1 MSLYQ
6 WGLLLSIIG
15 FTLATLFAALLM
27 ERRVVGSFAD
37 WLGEL
42 FGLIHAR
49 LGRGFPLPRRR
60 IMWMMLLYTIRTA
73 ALACSIFLLKHPP
86 HEPVLINAGL
96 MFLLL
101 AAGAIIPLVSLFR
114 QALKDDGG
122 DASAA
127 LFGRLLTACM
137 IHELVMLAVSPLVMA
152 GIAILGVTKAVFG
165 FLSYHDD
172 AKKVLVI
179 LGTLVA
185 FAGLIL
191 QFAASFG

>member
-42 FGLIHAR
+42 FGLIHSH

-60 IMWMMLLYTIRTA
+60 IIWMMLLYTIR
-73 ALACSIFLLKHPP
+73 ALALVVSLILLKHPP
-86 HEPVLINAGL
+86 HEPVYINAGIL
-96 MFLLL
+96 FVLL
-101 AAGAIIPLVSLFR
+101 AVGAVVPLVSLFR
-114 QALKDDGG
+114 QEWKEDGG
-122 DASAA
+122 EASLA
-127 LFGRLLTACM
+127 LFGRLFAACT
-137 IHELVMLAVSPLVMA
+137 IHELVMLAVSPFILA
-152 GIAILGVTKAVFG
+152 GIAIIGAARSVFG
-165 FLSYHDD
+165 FLSYHDE

-185 FAGLIL
+185 FVGLL
-191 QFAASFG
+191 MQFAASFG